1 MKINNSTKKSLLIIA
16 LAMAS
21 TTYQTQAAPIE
32 HIGDRYIMHIPEMEL
47 TGEES
52 LLDVL
57 MMCPEVIS
65 LDGNNIIGGDPFANL
80 YGKFVIR
87 IDNQEYGLDYAT
99 FLHHFK
105 AREIETIKVCQN
117 AEVMKGCSSLKKV
130 IDITLRKKENGT
142 TGRWGLFGDTY
153 GGAKGIVSVISQQD
167 KLRVLSHVEGNFQRT
182 SSSKLYRTLHL
193 YPGSKAKYDAHQY
206 TKNWIKYFDNVVE
219 DLEPTGIHSVTLD
232 KKPGNA
238 AIYDLNGRRITE
250 AMKKGVYIKNGKK
263 ISAK

>member
-87 IDNQEYGLDYAT
+87 IDNQEYGLDYGKD
-99 FLHHFK
+99 FEQWHSPCFSCNK
-105 AREIETIKVCQN
+105 IK
-117 AEVMKGCSSLKKV
+117 
-130 IDITLRKKENGT
+130 IKEQ
-142 TGRWGLFGDTY
+142 W
-153 GGAKGIVSVISQQD
+153 
-167 KLRVLSHVEGNFQRT
+167 
-182 SSSKLYRTLHL
+182 
-193 YPGSKAKYDAHQY
+193 
-206 TKNWIKYFDNVVE
+206 
-219 DLEPTGIHSVTLD
+219 
-232 KKPGNA
+232 
-238 AIYDLNGRRITE
+238 
-250 AMKKGVYIKNGKK
+250 KNGIKAIK
-263 ISAK
+263 FLFRETGAVWSTIEMFHMH

>member
-87 IDNQEYGLDYAT
+87 IDNQ
-99 FLHHFK
+99 
-105 AREIETIKVCQN
+105 I
-117 AEVMKGCSSLKKV
+117 
-130 IDITLRKKENGT
+130 
-142 TGRWGLFGDTY
+142 GR
-153 GGAKGIVSVISQQD
+153 A
-167 KLRVLSHVEGNFQRT
+167 HV
-182 SSSKLYRTLHL
+182 
-193 YPGSKAKYDAHQY
+193 
-206 TKNWIKYFDNVVE
+206 
-219 DLEPTGIHSVTLD
+219 
-232 KKPGNA
+232 
-238 AIYDLNGRRITE
+238 
-250 AMKKGVYIKNGKK
+250 
-263 ISAK
+263 

>member
-32 HIGDRYIMHIPEMEL
+32 HIGDRYIMHVPEMEL

-99 FLHHFK
+99 FF
-105 AREIETIKVCQN
+105 RS
-117 AEVMKGCSSLKKV
+117 VMSMTFFRL
-130 IDITLRKKENGT
+130 DRK
-142 TGRWGLFGDTY
+142 
-153 GGAKGIVSVISQQD
+153 SV
-167 KLRVLSHVEGNFQRT
+167 V
-182 SSSKLYRTLHL
+182 
-193 YPGSKAKYDAHQY
+193 
-206 TKNWIKYFDNVVE
+206 
-219 DLEPTGIHSVTLD
+219 
-232 KKPGNA
+232 
-238 AIYDLNGRRITE
+238 
-250 AMKKGVYIKNGKK
+250 
-263 ISAK
+263 

>member
-16 LAMAS
+16 LAIAS

-105 AREIETIKVCQN
+105 AREIENHQGVPERRSDEGMQQSEESHRYHAAQEGERN
-117 AEVMKGCSSLKKV
+117 HRQMG
-130 IDITLRKKENGT
+130 TLR
-142 TGRWGLFGDTY
+142 
-153 GGAKGIVSVISQQD
+153 
-167 KLRVLSHVEGNFQRT
+167 
-182 SSSKLYRTLHL
+182 
-193 YPGSKAKYDAHQY
+193 
-206 TKNWIKYFDNVVE
+206 
-219 DLEPTGIHSVTLD
+219 
-232 KKPGNA
+232 
-238 AIYDLNGRRITE
+238 
-250 AMKKGVYIKNGKK
+250 
-263 ISAK
+263 

>member
-16 LAMAS
+16 FAMAS

-65 LDGNNIIGGDPFANL
+65 LNGNNIIGGDPFANL

-153 GGAKGIVSVISQQD
+153 GGAKASSASSASRINSACSV
-167 KLRVLSHVEGNFQRT
+167 
-182 SSSKLYRTLHL
+182 
-193 YPGSKAKYDAHQY
+193 
-206 TKNWIKYFDNVVE
+206 
-219 DLEPTGIHSVTLD
+219 
-232 KKPGNA
+232 
-238 AIYDLNGRRITE
+238 
-250 AMKKGVYIKNGKK
+250 M
-263 ISAK
+263 

>member
-32 HIGDRYIMHIPEMEL
+32 HIGDRYIMHVPEMEL

-105 AREIETIKVCQN
+105 AREIETIKVCERRSDEGMQQSEESHRHHTAQEGERN
-117 AEVMKGCSSLKKV
+117 HRQMG
-130 IDITLRKKENGT
+130 TLR
-142 TGRWGLFGDTY
+142 
-153 GGAKGIVSVISQQD
+153 
-167 KLRVLSHVEGNFQRT
+167 
-182 SSSKLYRTLHL
+182 
-193 YPGSKAKYDAHQY
+193 
-206 TKNWIKYFDNVVE
+206 
-219 DLEPTGIHSVTLD
+219 
-232 KKPGNA
+232 
-238 AIYDLNGRRITE
+238 
-250 AMKKGVYIKNGKK
+250 
-263 ISAK
+263 